1 MKNLKRAVDMNN
13 VRKFDKNDIGVKGDI
28 FVEVDNI
35 YYLMDDNVEV
45 GCVVLTND
53 NILKQISVEDISYYI
68 ENNLFI
74 KRVIGTTNSLNM
86 FNIPLFEIENGDNI
100 EDITCKFFE
109 KENGY
114 SILTTHNH
122 NAHMRYS
129 DIRNIVSFVLMDNIG
144 AVYVLC
150 DKESNPII
158 KDGFLEIC
166 DVV

>member
-1 MKNLKRAVDMNN
+1 MSNI
-13 VRKFDKNDIGVKGDI
+13 RKFNKNDKDYRKGDI

-45 GCVVLTND
+45 GSVVLTND
-53 NILKQISVEDISYYI
+53 NILKKINIEDISYYI
-68 ENNLFI
+68 ENNLFV
-74 KRVIGTTNSLNM
+74 KRVIATTNSSNM
-86 FNIPLFEIENGDNI
+86 FNIPIFEIGDNYVI

-114 SILTTHNH
+114 SILSTHNH
-122 NAHMRYS
+122 NAHIRYS
-129 DIRNIVSFVLMDNIG
+129 DIRNIVSFVLMDNIE

-158 KDGFLEIC
+158 KDGFLEIV
-166 DVV
+166 D

>member
-1 MKNLKRAVDMNN
+1 MSNI
-13 VRKFDKNDIGVKGDI
+13 RKFNKNDKDYRKGDI

-45 GCVVLTND
+45 GSVVLTND
-53 NILKQISVEDISYYI
+53 NILKKINIEDISYYI
-68 ENNLFI
+68 ENNLFV
-74 KRVIGTTNSLNM
+74 KRVIATTNSSNM
-86 FNIPLFEIENGDNI
+86 FNIPIFEIGVNYVI

-114 SILTTHNH
+114 SILSTHNH
-122 NAHMRYS
+122 NAHIRYS
-129 DIRNIVSFVLMDNIG
+129 DIRNIVSFVLMDNIE

-158 KDGFLEIC
+158 KDGFLEIV
-166 DVV
+166 D